1 MIKSSGGSD
10 VKLTDEQ
17 KVGVVL
23 LIAGMAVVAATQI
36 IINAYP
42 QSGGFTTPAAGQQWP
57 WWREISWRSWNCPS
71 YLIHY
76 QEIGVAALASGITIM
91 IRARVSFKR

>member
-1 MIKSSGGSD
+1 MIKISGGSD

-36 IINAYP
+36 VINAYP
-42 QSGGFTTPAAGQQWP
+42 QSGGFVTPAADQPWP
-57 WWREISWRSWNCPS
+57 WWREISWRSRSCPS
-71 YLIHY
+71 YLIHH
-76 QEIGVAALASGITIM
+76 QEIGVAALASGITLLIAY
-91 IRARVSFKR
+91 RRRE